1 MRELSIAY
9 GRSSSAKLWKNSA
22 TTWDDLCAKLKTTV
36 RTRETAAEYKAMTK
50 TEKAAVKDKGG
61 FVGGYLKDGR
71 RLVQN
76 VEYRSFLTL
85 DADKVQPGFID
96 RFVRECDY
104 AAVIYTTHGHTPD
117 APRVRIIL
125 PFEEDITPDCYA
137 AVARYFTAVWG
148 IDQFDE
154 CSYRINQLMYWPT
167 TPSDGE
173 YICKVVNKPFLN
185 AVEFLDAYPDWRN
198 CSKLPISSK
207 EKEIKTHDGKKQEDP
222 LTKDGIVGVFCRTYT
237 IQDTISKFLSDIY
250 APSAMEGRYDY
261 IPGEGTAGVVV
272 YDDKFAYSHH
282 ATDPAGGKLLNAF
295 DLVRLH
301 RFGNEDEKTSFLK
314 MCELAESDELVKEVL
329 NKEKLEQAQKDFEE
343 KTSKWEEPIPF
354 GRYEIEKFPVD
365 ALPAPIG
372 NYVSAL
378 SESLQTPVDI
388 AGTSSLGVMGTAS
401 QKKYVVQGKKDWV
414 EPLCVYA
421 ESISPPSERKSA
433 IDHGMVKP
441 ISNYE
446 NKYNI
451 LNAAAVE
458 ASRMHRRILER
469 RQKAVEDLFAKGKAD
484 QSDVDK
490 IAAELTAYEEKKP
503 LRLFVDDI
511 TPEKLVSVLAE
522 NDGRMA
528 ILSSEAGIFDTLA
541 GAYSKSVNIDVLLKS
556 YSGDQIR
563 VDRIG
568 RDSEC
573 IVSPALTILLMAQP
587 AVVSKV
593 LSNETFRGR
602 GLTARFLYSM
612 PESFVGKR
620 KYNSVQVPDEVY
632 KAYERCI
639 FNMLEDEYPPE
650 PEVITLSPEA
660 EKLLEEFSLDLE
672 PKLVREYAEIADWC
686 GKLAGNV
693 LRIAGLLCRASVY
706 RSHDFLDEPDP
717 LVVDEKTMQNA
728 IRLGRY
734 YLNHAQAVFNV
745 LPENTMFQNAHRI
758 LKMIH
763 DKGLKEFNRRT
774 AMRYCQVF
782 KRAEDIQ
789 PVLDFLEDY
798 GYIASVEQPQKAGK
812 GRPPMP
818 KYLVNP
824 WVENNYCH
832 FCISSVITQQDKNPS

>member
-1 MRELSIAY
+1 MKELKIAY
-9 GRSSSAKLWKNSA
+9 GRSSNAKSWKNSV

-85 DADKVQPGFID
+85 DADKAQPGFID
-96 RFVRECDY
+96 RFLRECEY

-207 EKEIKTHDGKKQEDP
+207 EKEVKTHDGKKQEDP

-354 GRYEIEKFPVD
+354 GRYEIEKFPVE
-365 ALPAPIG
+365 ALPPDIG
-372 NYVSAL
+372 DYAKAV
-378 SESLQTPVDI
+378 SESTQTPVDMV
-388 AGTSSLGVMGTAS
+388 GTSVLTLSAVCIQG
-401 QKKYVVQGKKDWV
+401 KYVIMGKPDWI
-414 EPLCVYA
+414 EQLSMFANIIAY
-421 ESISPPSERKSA
+421 SSERKSA
-433 IDHGMVKP
+433 VLHAAAKP
-441 ISNYE
+441 LDNYE
-446 NKYNI
+446 IQFNI
-451 LNAAAVE
+451 RNAAHVE
-458 ASRMHRRILER
+458 SSKMRKRILER
-469 RQKAVEDLFAKGKAD
+469 RQKAIEDKVAKGNAEVEELEQIAQEIAD
-484 QSDVDK
+484 FQ
-490 IAAELTAYEEKKP
+490 EEKP
-503 LRLFVDDI
+503 LHLYVDDI
-511 TPEKLVSVLAE
+511 TTEKLVSVMAS
-522 NDGRMA
+522 NNGRA
-528 ILSSEAGIFDTLA
+528 ALISSEGGIFDTLA
-541 GAYSKSVNIDVLLKS
+541 GIYTKNVNIDVMLKG
-556 YSGDQIR
+556 YSGDTIR

-568 RDSEC
+568 RESES
-573 IVSPALTILLMAQP
+573 IMNPALTILLMTQP
-587 AVVSKV
+587 KVISDV
-593 LSNETFRGR
+593 LSNATFRGR
-602 GLTARFLYSM
+602 GLTARFLYCLPVS
-612 PESFVGKR
+612 SVGSR
-620 KYNSVQVPDEVY
+620 NFQSTPVPDEIY
-632 KAYERCI
+632 QRYEKKMV
-639 FNMLEDEYPPE
+639 NMLQEEYPPKA
-650 PEVITLSPEA
+650 EVIKLSDEA
-660 EKLLEEFSLDLE
+660 LKLLTDFANGIE
-672 PKLVREYAEIADWC
+672 PKLKTEYAEIADWV
-686 GKLAGNV
+686 GKLVGNT
-693 LRIAGLLCRASVY
+693 LRIAGVLCRAEIM
-706 RSHDFLDEPDP
+706 RAPEFLTENEP
-717 LVVDEKTMQNA
+717 LVVSGKTMENA
-728 IRLGRY
+728 IKLGRY
-734 YLNHAQAVFNV
+734 YLSHALAVYDVIPEASMHKQAN
-745 LPENTMFQNAHRI
+745 RI
-758 LKMIH
+758 LKMI
-763 DKGLKEFNRRT
+763 KEKKLSEFDRRI
-774 AMRYCQVF
+774 AMRNCRVF
-782 KRAEDIQ
+782 KTVAEIQ
-789 PVLDFLEDY
+789 PVLDFLDDY
-798 GYIASVEQPQKAGK
+798 GYIVRQPEKTSSN
-812 GRPPMP
+812 GRPPLP
-818 KYLVNP
+818 KYTVNP
-824 WVENNYCH
+824 AVMSLPDNG
-832 FCISSVITQQDKNPS
+832 

>member
-1 MRELSIAY
+1 MKELKIAY
-9 GRSSSAKLWKNSA
+9 GRSSNAKSWKNSV
-22 TTWDDLCAKLKTTV
+22 TTWGDLCAKLKTTV

-85 DADKVQPGFID
+85 DADKAQPGFID
-96 RFVRECDY
+96 RFVRECEY

-185 AVEFLDAYPDWRN
+185 AMEFLDAYPDWRD

-222 LTKDGIVGVFCRTYT
+222 LAKDGIVGVFCRTYT

-354 GRYEIEKFPVD
+354 GRYEIEKFPVE
-365 ALPAPIG
+365 ALPPDIG
-372 NYVSAL
+372 DYAKAV
-378 SESLQTPVDI
+378 SESTQTPVDMV
-388 AGTSSLGVMGTAS
+388 GTSVLTLSAVCIQG
-401 QKKYVVQGKKDWV
+401 KYVIMGKPDWI
-414 EPLCVYA
+414 EQLSMFANIIAY
-421 ESISPPSERKSA
+421 SSERKSA
-433 IDHGMVKP
+433 VLHAAAKP
-441 ISNYE
+441 LDNYE
-446 NKYNI
+446 IQFNI
-451 LNAAAVE
+451 RNAAHVE
-458 ASRMHRRILER
+458 SSKMRKRILER
-469 RQKAVEDLFAKGKAD
+469 RQKAIEDKVAKGNAEVEELEQIAQEIAD
-484 QSDVDK
+484 FQ
-490 IAAELTAYEEKKP
+490 EEKP
-503 LRLFVDDI
+503 LHLYVDDI
-511 TPEKLVSVLAE
+511 TTEKLVSVMAS
-522 NDGRMA
+522 NNGRA
-528 ILSSEAGIFDTLA
+528 ALISSEGGIFDTLA
-541 GAYSKSVNIDVLLKS
+541 GIYTKNVNIDVMLKG
-556 YSGDQIR
+556 YSGDTIR

-568 RDSEC
+568 RESES
-573 IVSPALTILLMAQP
+573 IMNPALTILLMTQP
-587 AVVSKV
+587 KVISDV
-593 LSNETFRGR
+593 LSNATFRGR
-602 GLTARFLYSM
+602 GLTARFLYCLPVS
-612 PESFVGKR
+612 SVGSR
-620 KYNSVQVPDEVY
+620 NFQSTPVPDEIY
-632 KAYERCI
+632 QRYEKKMV
-639 FNMLEDEYPPE
+639 NMLQEEYPPKA
-650 PEVITLSPEA
+650 EVIKLSDEA
-660 EKLLEEFSLDLE
+660 LKLLTDFANGIE
-672 PKLVREYAEIADWC
+672 PKLKTEYAEIADWV
-686 GKLAGNV
+686 GKLVGNT
-693 LRIAGLLCRASVY
+693 LRIAGVLCRAEIM
-706 RSHDFLDEPDP
+706 RAPEFLTENEP
-717 LVVDEKTMQNA
+717 LVVSGKTMENA
-728 IRLGRY
+728 IKLGRY
-734 YLNHAQAVFNV
+734 YLSHALAVYDVIPEASMHKQAN
-745 LPENTMFQNAHRI
+745 RI
-758 LKMIH
+758 LKMI
-763 DKGLKEFNRRT
+763 KEKKLSEFDRRI
-774 AMRYCQVF
+774 AMRNCRVF
-782 KRAEDIQ
+782 KTVAEIQ
-789 PVLDFLEDY
+789 TVLDFLDDY
-798 GYIASVEQPQKAGK
+798 GYIVRQPEKTSSN
-812 GRPPMP
+812 GRPPLP
-818 KYLVNP
+818 KYTVNP
-824 WVENNYCH
+824 AVMSLPDNG
-832 FCISSVITQQDKNPS
+832 

>member
-85 DADKVQPGFID
+85 DADKAQPGFID
-96 RFVRECDY
+96 RFVRECEY

-173 YICKVVNKPFLN
+173 YVCKVVNKPFLN
-185 AVEFLDAYPDWRN
+185 AVEFLGAYPDWRD

-354 GRYEIEKFPVD
+354 GRYEIEKFPVE
-365 ALPAPIG
+365 ALPPDIG
-372 NYVSAL
+372 DYAKAV
-378 SESLQTPVDI
+378 SESTQTPVDMV
-388 AGTSSLGVMGTAS
+388 GTSVLTLSAVCIQG
-401 QKKYVVQGKKDWV
+401 KYVIMGKPDWI
-414 EPLCVYA
+414 EQLSMFANIIAY
-421 ESISPPSERKSA
+421 SSERKSA
-433 IDHGMVKP
+433 VLHAAAKP
-441 ISNYE
+441 LDNYE
-446 NKYNI
+446 IQFNI
-451 LNAAAVE
+451 RNAAHVE
-458 ASRMHRRILER
+458 SSKMRKRILER
-469 RQKAVEDLFAKGKAD
+469 RQKAIEDKVAKGNAEVEELEQIAQEIAD
-484 QSDVDK
+484 FQ
-490 IAAELTAYEEKKP
+490 EEKP
-503 LRLFVDDI
+503 LHLYVDDI
-511 TPEKLVSVLAE
+511 TTEKLVSVMAS
-522 NDGRMA
+522 NNGRA
-528 ILSSEAGIFDTLA
+528 ALISSEGGIFDTLA
-541 GAYSKSVNIDVLLKS
+541 GIYTKNVNIDVMLKG
-556 YSGDQIR
+556 YSGDTIR

-568 RDSEC
+568 RESES
-573 IVSPALTILLMAQP
+573 IMNPALTILLMTQP
-587 AVVSKV
+587 KVISDV
-593 LSNETFRGR
+593 LSNATFRGR
-602 GLTARFLYSM
+602 GLTARFLYCLPVS
-612 PESFVGKR
+612 SVGSR
-620 KYNSVQVPDEVY
+620 NFQSTPVPDEVY
-632 KAYERCI
+632 QRYEKKMV
-639 FNMLEDEYPPE
+639 NMLQEEYPPKAE
-650 PEVITLSPEA
+650 IIKLSDEA
-660 EKLLEEFSLDLE
+660 LKLLTDFANEIE
-672 PKLVREYAEIADWC
+672 PKLKTEYAEIADWV
-686 GKLAGNV
+686 GKLVGNT
-693 LRIAGLLCRASVY
+693 LRIAGVLCRAEIM
-706 RSHDFLDEPDP
+706 RAPEFLTENEP
-717 LVVDEKTMQNA
+717 LVVSGKTMNNA
-728 IRLGRY
+728 IKLGRY
-734 YLNHAQAVFNV
+734 YLSHALAVYDVIPEASMHKQAN
-745 LPENTMFQNAHRI
+745 RI
-758 LKMIH
+758 LKMI
-763 DKGLKEFNRRT
+763 KEKKLSEFDRRI
-774 AMRYCQVF
+774 AMRNCRVF
-782 KRAEDIQ
+782 KTVAEIQ
-789 PVLDFLEDY
+789 PVLDFLDDY
-798 GYIASVEQPQKAGK
+798 GYIVRQPEKTSSN
-812 GRPPMP
+812 GRPPLP
-818 KYLVNP
+818 KYTVNP
-824 WVENNYCH
+824 AVMSLPDNG
-832 FCISSVITQQDKNPS
+832 

>member
-9 GRSSSAKLWKNSA
+9 GRSSSAKSWKNSV
-22 TTWDDLCAKLKTTV
+22 TTWDDLCAKLRTTV

-85 DADKVQPGFID
+85 DADKAQPGFID

-117 APRVRIIL
+117 EPRVRIIL

-185 AVEFLDAYPDWRN
+185 AVEFLDAYPDWRD
-198 CSKLPISSK
+198 CSKLPVSSK
-207 EKEIKTHDGKKQEDP
+207 EKEVKTHDGKKQEDP

-354 GRYEIEKFPVD
+354 GRYEIEKFPVE
-365 ALPAPIG
+365 ALPPDIG
-372 NYVSAL
+372 DYAKAV
-378 SESLQTPVDI
+378 SESTQTPVDMV
-388 AGTSSLGVMGTAS
+388 GTSVLTLSAVCIQG
-401 QKKYVVQGKKDWV
+401 KYVIMGKPDWI
-414 EPLCVYA
+414 EQLSMFANIIAY
-421 ESISPPSERKSA
+421 SSERKSA
-433 IDHGMVKP
+433 VLHAAAKP
-441 ISNYE
+441 LDNYE
-446 NKYNI
+446 IQFNI
-451 LNAAAVE
+451 RNAAHVE
-458 ASRMHRRILER
+458 SSKMRKRILER
-469 RQKAVEDLFAKGKAD
+469 RQKAIEDKVAKGNAEVEELEQIAQEIAD
-484 QSDVDK
+484 FQ
-490 IAAELTAYEEKKP
+490 EEKP
-503 LRLFVDDI
+503 LHLYVDDI
-511 TPEKLVSVLAE
+511 TTEKLVSVMAS
-522 NDGRMA
+522 NNGRA
-528 ILSSEAGIFDTLA
+528 ALISSEGGIFDTLA
-541 GAYSKSVNIDVLLKS
+541 GIYTKNVNIDVMLKG
-556 YSGDQIR
+556 YSGDTIR

-568 RDSEC
+568 RESES
-573 IVSPALTILLMAQP
+573 IMNPALTILLMTQP
-587 AVVSKV
+587 KVISDV
-593 LSNETFRGR
+593 LSNATFRGR
-602 GLTARFLYSM
+602 GLTARFLYCLPVS
-612 PESFVGKR
+612 SVGSR
-620 KYNSVQVPDEVY
+620 NFQSTPVPDEVY
-632 KAYERCI
+632 QRYEKKMV
-639 FNMLEDEYPPE
+639 NMLQEEYPPKAE
-650 PEVITLSPEA
+650 IIKLSDEA
-660 EKLLEEFSLDLE
+660 LKLLTDFANEIE
-672 PKLVREYAEIADWC
+672 PKLKTEYAEIADWV
-686 GKLAGNV
+686 GKLVGNT
-693 LRIAGLLCRASVY
+693 LRIAGVLCRAEIM
-706 RSHDFLDEPDP
+706 RAPEFLTENEP
-717 LVVDEKTMQNA
+717 LVVSGKTMNNA
-728 IRLGRY
+728 IKLGRY
-734 YLNHAQAVFNV
+734 YLSHALAVYDVIPEASMHKQAN
-745 LPENTMFQNAHRI
+745 RI
-758 LKMIH
+758 LKMI
-763 DKGLKEFNRRT
+763 KEKKLSEFDRRI
-774 AMRYCQVF
+774 AMRNCRVF
-782 KRAEDIQ
+782 KTVAEIQ
-789 PVLDFLEDY
+789 PVLDFLDDY
-798 GYIASVEQPQKAGK
+798 GYIVRQPEKTSSN
-812 GRPPMP
+812 GRPPLP
-818 KYLVNP
+818 KYTVNP
-824 WVENNYCH
+824 AVMSLPDNG
-832 FCISSVITQQDKNPS
+832 